1 MGMKLPITKFEA
13 EPLTLQQN
21 YGCAALIGFITI
33 SVLVKRKAE
42 ASGDVRC
49 PGCSFQAS
57 RRHSFYMRR
66 LGHRF
71 GQIANA
77 TPAFAKAE

>member
-1 MGMKLPITKFEA
+1 
-13 EPLTLQQN
+13 
-21 YGCAALIGFITI
+21 
-33 SVLVKRKAE
+33 VLVKRKAE